1 MHYLKRL
8 SVNRRE
14 EAIYKFKMNIELLRL
29 NLPNFDFRLSSERE
43 YVRIFDI
50 YRNKFVKLTP
60 EEWVRQNF
68 VRYLNESLGYPK
80 SRTKIEHNLKYGPLR
95 KRCDIIIFD
104 KKGLPY
110 LLVECKSPNVELSQ
124 SVVNQ
129 LAMYNSQF
137 KCEFISIT
145 NGLLH
150 YHFKYDADS
159 FNYNAVAEIPEYEKT
174 I

>member
-1 MHYLKRL
+1 
-8 SVNRRE
+8 
-14 EAIYKFKMNIELLRL
+14 MNIELVAL
-29 NLPNFDFRLSSERE
+29 NLPNFDFRFTTEGKS
-43 YVRIFDI
+43 VRIFDI
-50 YRNKFVKLTP
+50 YRNKFIKLTP

-68 VRYLNESLGYPK
+68 VRYLNEILGYPK
-80 SRTKIEHNLKYGPLR
+80 SRTKIEHNLKYGPLN

-104 KKGLPY
+104 KKGLPF

-137 KCEFISIT
+137 KCEFLSIT
-145 NGLLH
+145 NGLMH
-150 YHFKYDADS
+150 YYYKFDAES
-159 FNYNAVAEIPEYEKT
+159 YSYNSVVEIPEYEQT